1 VVVQAIRDEIARA
14 RTSPARFDPQHLA
27 RCAADRLAR
36 LDQAR
41 PRRTI
46 NATGV
51 VIHTNLGRAPLDH
64 AVGLIAAAATGYGDL
79 EFDLVTGQRGKRIA
93 MVRDSFA
100 LLFPQHAALVVN
112 NNAAAL
118 MLALNTLAK
127 GREVIISRGELVEIG
142 GSFRVPEVLEASDC
156 QLHEVGTTNRTH
168 LKDYQAAIGP
178 HTAALLRVWP
188 SNYRVIGFTKQVSI
202 AELSNLARQHTLP
215 LIADQGCGR
224 LLDESPGPITE
235 PSVESLLR
243 DGAELVCCSGDKL
256 LGGPQAGL
264 LIGKPELIE
273 AAARNPMMRALRPDK
288 LILAALAATLREHLA
303 VHNTTPT
310 ARMLTRDEAA
320 LQTEAAELARR
331 IGENAPRLQV
341 EVRRASSRVGGG
353 AAPEE
358 DLPTW
363 VVAVS
368 DPQRTPDRL
377 MHDLRAAPTP
387 VIARIE
393 NDRVVFDPRT
403 LQREEFTEI
412 ASALA

>member
-1 VVVQAIRDEIARA
+1 LR
-14 RTSPARFDPQHLA
+14 
-27 RCAADRLAR
+27 
-36 LDQAR
+36 
-41 PRRTI
+41 
-46 NATGV
+46 
-51 VIHTNLGRAPLDH
+51 
-64 AVGLIAAAATGYGDL
+64 
-79 EFDLVTGQRGKRIA
+79 
-93 MVRDSFA
+93 
-100 LLFPQHAALVVN
+100 
-112 NNAAAL
+112 
-118 MLALNTLAK
+118 
-127 GREVIISRGELVEIG
+127 
-142 GSFRVPEVLEASDC
+142 
-156 QLHEVGTTNRTH
+156 EVGTTNRTH

-178 HTAALLRVWP
+178 HTAVLLRVWP
-188 SNYRVIGFTKQVSI
+188 SNYRVIGFTKQVSV
-202 AELSNLARQHTLP
+202 AELSDLARQHTLP

-224 LLDESPGPITE
+224 LLDESPGPTTE

-310 ARMLTRDEAA
+310 ARMLARDEAA
-320 LQTEAAELARR
+320 LQIEAAELARR

-341 EVRRASSRVGGG
+341 EVQRASSRVGGG

-368 DPQRTPDRL
+368 DSQRTPDQL

-403 LQREEFTEI
+403 LQREDFTEI